1 MEVFSFWYGSPLST
15 IEKLSIKSFQNHGH
29 KFVLYV
35 YDMDMEVPPNTI
47 KKNANDIICHSD
59 IFKYSGSYA
68 TFSDLFRYKVLYEY
82 GGTWVDLD
90 MVCIKPLIINSDFY
104 FASERT
110 IQKGPYRNRTKV
122 EVATNAI
129 LKATPKSEFYKELYN
144 KCWNACQTKIP
155 KLHGRESKIIF
166 LHFLKLQ
173 IEDYDWYDYIAP
185 SIHHCPVDFWNVKEI
200 FIDTSTTGFP
210 SKYGNS
216 AYTREDILK
225 NCITIHLYRSII
237 RKRNIDINA
246 SPVSLFSHL
255 KNINKM

>member
-15 IEKLSIKSFQNHGH
+15 IELLSIKSFQNHGH

-47 KKNANDIICHSD
+47 KKNANDIISHSD
-59 IFKYSGSYA
+59 IFKYCGSFA
-68 TFSDLFRYKVLYEY
+68 TFSDIFRYKVLYEY
-82 GGTWVDLD
+82 GGIWVDLD
-90 MVCIKPLIINSDFY
+90 MVCIKPLTINSDFY

-129 LKATPKSEFYKELYN
+129 LKATPKSEFYNELFN
-144 KCWNACQTKIP
+144 KCWNIRHKIP
-155 KLHGRESKIIF
+155 KLHGRQSKVIF
-166 LHFLKLQ
+166 LHYLKLQ

-185 SIHHCPVDFWNVKEI
+185 ANHHCPVDFWNTKEI
-200 FIDTSTTGFP
+200 FMDIDHYP
-210 SKYGNS
+210 SKYGVS
-216 AYTREDILK
+216 AYTREEILK

-246 SPVSLFSHL
+246 SPVSLFSYL
-255 KNINKM
+255 KTINKM